1 MHVRRDWRQRQAELL
16 GRGPVVNPFTG
27 RTDWALLRDNEGGIR
42 GVRATVVLD
51 EKART
56 QDYAIQ
62 P

>member
-1 MHVRRDWRQRQAELL
+1 L